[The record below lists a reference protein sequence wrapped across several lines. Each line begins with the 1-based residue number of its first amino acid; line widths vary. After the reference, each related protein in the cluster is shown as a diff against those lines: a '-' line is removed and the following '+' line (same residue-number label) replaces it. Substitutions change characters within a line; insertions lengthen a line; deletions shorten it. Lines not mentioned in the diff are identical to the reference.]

1 MIGHSQPIGEG
12 NRDMRISEIQEQVGR
27 GEYRV
32 DTHAVA
38 DAILRRLLLRAA
50 GHGATERKR
59 AAQGEC
65 S

>member
-1 MIGHSQPIGEG
+1 
-12 NRDMRISEIQEQVGR
+12 MRISEIQQQVGS

-38 DAILRRLLLRAA
+38 EAILRRLLLEQTQA
-50 GHGATERKR
+50 GAGTRP
-59 AAQGEC
+59 QGEC

>member
-1 MIGHSQPIGEG
+1 MSEG
-12 NRDMRISEIQEQVGR
+12 NRDMRIVEIQQQVGR

-38 DAILRRLLLRAA
+38 DAILRRLLLEQKL
-50 GHGATERKR
+50 GSPGKR
-59 AAQGEC
+59 PQEEC

>member
-1 MIGHSQPIGEG
+1 
-12 NRDMRISEIQEQVGR
+12 MRISELQQQVGR

-38 DAILRRLLLRAA
+38 EAILLTLL
-50 GHGATERKR
+50 HGQTLGGSGKH
-59 AAQGEC
+59 AQGEC

>member
-1 MIGHSQPIGEG
+1 
-12 NRDMRISEIQEQVGR
+12 MRISEIQDQVGR

-38 DAILRRLLLRAA
+38 EAILRRLLLRA
-50 GHGATERKR
+50 GADESGKTS
-59 AAQGEC
+59 QGEC

>member
-1 MIGHSQPIGEG
+1 
-12 NRDMRISEIQEQVGR
+12 MRISEIQQQVGR

-38 DAILRRLLLRAA
+38 EAILLRLLLRPPA
-50 GHGATERKR
+50 GDPGKR
-59 AAQGEC
+59 SQGEC

>member
-1 MIGHSQPIGEG
+1 
-12 NRDMRISEIQEQVGR
+12 MRISEIQQQVGR

-38 DAILRRLLLRAA
+38 DAILRKLLLRLDA
-50 GHGATERKR
+50 GDPGKR
-59 AAQGEC
+59 PQGEC

>member
-1 MIGHSQPIGEG
+1 MGEG
-12 NRDMRISEIQEQVGR
+12 NRDMRIVEIQQQVGR

-38 DAILRRLLLRAA
+38 EAILRRLLQEQTPGGSGQRSQ
-50 GHGATERKR
+50 E
-59 AAQGEC
+59 EC

>member
-1 MIGHSQPIGEG
+1 
-12 NRDMRISEIQEQVGR
+12 MRISEIREQVGR

-38 DAILRRLLLRAA
+38 DAILRRLLLGVEAS
-50 GHGATERKR
+50 GSGKSPH
-59 AAQGEC
+59 GEC

>member
-1 MIGHSQPIGEG
+1 
-12 NRDMRISEIQEQVGR
+12 MRISEIQQQVGR

-38 DAILRRLLLRAA
+38 DAILRKLLLRLDA
-50 GHGATERKR
+50 GDPEKR
-59 AAQGEC
+59 PQGEC

>member
-1 MIGHSQPIGEG
+1 MGEG
-12 NRDMRISEIQEQVGR
+12 NRDMRISEIQDQVGR

-38 DAILRRLLLRAA
+38 DAILRRLLQDQKQA
-50 GHGATERKR
+50 GSAKR
-59 AAQGEC
+59 PQGEC

>member
-1 MIGHSQPIGEG
+1 MGEG
-12 NRDMRISEIQEQVGR
+12 NRDMRISEIQDQVGR

-38 DAILRRLLLRAA
+38 EAILRRLLLRA
-50 GHGATERKR
+50 GADESGKPS
-59 AAQGEC
+59 QGEC

>member
-1 MIGHSQPIGEG
+1 MGEG
-12 NRDMRISEIQEQVGR
+12 NREMRISEIQDQVGR

-38 DAILRRLLLRAA
+38 DAILRRLLHEQKQA
-50 GHGATERKR
+50 GSGKR
-59 AAQGEC
+59 PHGEC

>member
-1 MIGHSQPIGEG
+1 MGHTPPIGEG

-38 DAILRRLLLRAA
+38 DAILRRLLQEQQQA
-50 GHGATERKR
+50 GAVKR
-59 AAQGEC
+59 AQGEC

>member
-1 MIGHSQPIGEG
+1 
-12 NRDMRISEIQEQVGR
+12 MRISEIQEQVGR

-38 DAILRRLLLRAA
+38 EAILRRLLQEQKQA
-50 GHGATERKR
+50 GSEKR
-59 AAQGEC
+59 PHGEC

>member
-1 MIGHSQPIGEG
+1 
-12 NRDMRISEIQEQVGR
+12 MRISEIQQQVGR

-38 DAILRRLLLRAA
+38 EAILRKLLLRLDAA
-50 GHGATERKR
+50 DPGKR
-59 AAQGEC
+59 SQGEC

>member
-1 MIGHSQPIGEG
+1 MGEG
-12 NRDMRISEIQEQVGR
+12 NRDMRIVEIQQQVGR

-38 DAILRRLLLRAA
+38 DAILRRLL
-50 GHGATERKR
+50 GAQAPGGPNQRP
-59 AAQGEC
+59 QGEC

>member
-1 MIGHSQPIGEG
+1 VIGHSQPMGEG
-12 NRDMRISEIQEQVGR
+12 NRDMRISEIQQQVGR

-38 DAILRRLLLRAA
+38 EAILRRLLQEQKMDGL
-50 GHGATERKR
+50 GERP
-59 AAQGEC
+59 QGEC

>member
-1 MIGHSQPIGEG
+1 
-12 NRDMRISEIQEQVGR
+12 MRIVEIQQQVGR

-38 DAILRRLLLRAA
+38 DAILRRLLLRA
-50 GHGATERKR
+50 GADGSEKR
-59 AAQGEC
+59 PQGEC

>member
-1 MIGHSQPIGEG
+1 LIGHIQPMGEG
-12 NRDMRISEIQEQVGR
+12 NRDMRISEIQDQVGR

-38 DAILRRLLLRAA
+38 DAILRRLLGDQQL
-50 GHGATERKR
+50 GGPGKR
-59 AAQGEC
+59 SQGEC

>member
-1 MIGHSQPIGEG
+1 
-12 NRDMRISEIQEQVGR
+12 MRISEIQEQVGR

-38 DAILRRLLLRAA
+38 DAILRRLLLRAEA
-50 GHGATERKR
+50 SGATKR
-59 AAQGEC
+59 PQGEC

>member
-1 MIGHSQPIGEG
+1 VIGHNQPMGEG
-12 NRDMRISEIQEQVGR
+12 NREVRINEIQEQVGR

-38 DAILRRLLLRAA
+38 DAIVRRLLQEQKLA
-50 GHGATERKR
+50 GSWKR
-59 AAQGEC
+59 PQGEC

>member
-1 MIGHSQPIGEG
+1 LIGDSQPRGEG
-12 NRDMRISEIQEQVGR
+12 NRDMRIIELQEQVGR

-38 DAILRRLLLRAA
+38 EAILRRLLLRPDA
-50 GHGATERKR
+50 GSAKR
-59 AAQGEC
+59 PQGEC

>member
-1 MIGHSQPIGEG
+1 
-12 NRDMRISEIQEQVGR
+12 MRVSEIQQQVGR

-38 DAILRRLLLRAA
+38 EAILRRLLQEQTLGGSGTRP
-50 GHGATERKR
+50 
-59 AAQGEC
+59 QGEC

>member
-1 MIGHSQPIGEG
+1 MGEG
-12 NRDMRISEIQEQVGR
+12 NRDMRISEIQQQVGR

-38 DAILRRLLLRAA
+38 EAILRRLLQEQKMGGL
-50 GHGATERKR
+50 GERP
-59 AAQGEC
+59 QGEC

>member
-1 MIGHSQPIGEG
+1 LIGHSQPMGEG
-12 NRDMRISEIQEQVGR
+12 NRDMRISEIQNQVGR

-38 DAILRRLLLRAA
+38 EAILRRLLQEQKLSASSDRP
-50 GHGATERKR
+50 
-59 AAQGEC
+59 QGEC